1 MITEGKSTEKPASIW
16 SVQFLLCM
24 LVAAAVAFGYG
35 MFNPALPI
43 YASTMGLMTDV
54 VGTIVAIATTLCMFA
69 RLLVGGLSN
78 YYDKKKLVM
87 AALALSICGYAGYFI
102 ADNAFLLLLARC
114 FQAVGQG
121 MTTTLLST
129 IAIETLPPEK
139 LGSGIGI
146 FSLASSLAQCFAPMI
161 GTAMAGAGNF
171 GFLFVISIIMNI
183 VALVFVFQLKEKLT
197 GANPVSWKNIL
208 NIKNY
213 YCKEAIPAAVMLLF
227 NGLIYSSISNYI
239 SIYGLSKG
247 LTRVGVFF
255 TINSITMLL
264 TRPLGGRLADKK
276 PLWVIMLPGYFAQM
290 MACLL
295 IASADGM
302 AAISLAGVLYGF
314 GFGSTQA
321 AVQIMAVRSVQPQK
335 RGVANSTFYVGG
347 DIGLSAGALSAGI
360 LAKNMGY
367 ENTYFFMAGMAFLC
381 FIYFITY
388 QLKLKR
394 KAD

>member
-1 MITEGKSTEKPASIW
+1 MR
-16 SVQFLLCM
+16 CM
-24 LVAAAVAFGYG
+24 LVAATVAFGYG

-43 YASTMGLMTDV
+43 FASTMGLMTDV

-78 YYDKKKLVM
+78 YYDKKRLVM
-87 AALALSICGYAGYFI
+87 MALIVSICGYSGYFI
-102 ADNAFLLLLARC
+102 SDNAFLLLLSRC

-129 IAIETLPPEK
+129 IAIESLPPEK

-161 GTAMAGAGNF
+161 GTMLAGKSEF
-171 GFLFVISIIMNI
+171 KLLFSSSIVMNI
-183 VALVFVFQLKEKLT
+183 LALLFILRMKTTLKNT
-197 GANPVSWKNIL
+197 QQVSWKTVL
-208 NIKNY
+208 NLKNY
-213 YCKEAIPAAVMLLF
+213 YCLEAVPAAVMLLF

-247 LTRVGVFF
+247 MEKIGVFF

-264 TRPLGGRLADKK
+264 TRPLGGKIADEK
-276 PLWVIMLPGYFAQM
+276 PLWMIMLPGYISQM

-295 IASADGM
+295 IA
-302 AAISLAGVLYGF
+302 IAGSMPTICIAGILYGF

-321 AVQIMAVRSVQPQK
+321 AVQIMAVRSVKPQK

-360 LAKNMGY
+360 LAKNIGY

-381 FIYFITY
+381 FVYFIFY
-388 QLKLKR
+388 QRKLKR
-394 KAD
+394 KAG

>member
-1 MITEGKSTEKPASIW
+1 MITEERNTEKPASIW

-171 GFLFVISIIMNI
+171 RFLFIVSIIMNI

-213 YCKEAIPAAVMLLF
+213 YCREAIPAAVMLLF

-264 TRPLGGRLADKK
+264 TRPLGGRLADEK